1 MLRRP
6 TSAPKTLLYAS
17 ESPAG
22 AGPSWCTR
30 TSLVAQTAGHASVA
44 EVAQEAVAR
53 ARLIPEDVRFVAAE
67 VVADYGVVHGL
78 RISFAVR
85 IHRDHDPAR
94 DTGGP
99 RGDVARD
106 MVGRNLHVP
115 RAKKRD
121 ADPREVPVQLRGPTR
136 ARIVLDRVG
145 FHLEATY
152 RSLLKSVSFEEHA
165 SAVVVDRV
173 SGDKASFRV
182 GDVHAPRAARD
193 VVGNDLGVVVG
204 PFRPEDDDARFTGAA
219 YVVGEDL
226 GAGRIDDTRGK
237 YGAVRDVVGDDL
249 GPGGVSD
256 EHANP
261 VAYEVVSLDGGVGG
275 LGNLE
280 RAVVFGDV
288 SDDIVHD
295 LGARTGVDK
304 DAHFGDMVLRDSG
317 VDTLGKGDPVSEIA
331 CDTVSH
337 KSSVASELTFEY
349 ELAIEAPDRE
359 ARNANIA
366 HALALPGELAGF
378 DIHVAEDADCPR
390 SESLR
395 AGRVCLGSGGHFD
408 HGVVFSAQL
417 YPVLADHYILS
428 VNSPDH
434 DRVARIGSVDGLLDG
449 LARPNDLVCRLR
461 RADRRRQSHPACHQ
475 QGQSHGG
482 QQHYGAPHKETAFL
496 QGAG

>member
-106 MVGRNLHVP
+106 LVARNLHVP
-115 RAKKRD
+115 RAMKHD
-121 ADPREVPVQLRGPTR
+121 PDPREVPVELRGSTR
-136 ARIVLDRVG
+136 ARIVLDRVA

-165 SAVVVDRV
+165 SAVVVNRV
-173 SGDKASFRV
+173 SGDKASFSV

-193 VVGNDLGVVVG
+193 VVANDLGVVVG

-219 YVVGEDL
+219 YVVGDDL
-226 GAGRIDDTRGK
+226 GAGRFDDNRAGD
-237 YGAVRDVVGDDL
+237 GAVRDVVGEDL
-249 GPGGVSD
+249 RTGRVSD
-256 EHANP
+256 GHAEP
-261 VAYEVVSLDGGVGG
+261 VAYEVVLLDGGV
-275 LGNLE
+275 
-280 RAVVFGDV
+280 
-288 SDDIVHD
+288 
-295 LGARTGVDK
+295 
-304 DAHFGDMVLRDSG
+304 SG
-317 VDTLGKGDPVSEIA
+317 
-331 CDTVSH
+331 
-337 KSSVASELTFEY
+337 
-349 ELAIEAPDRE
+349 
-359 ARNANIA
+359 
-366 HALALPGELAGF
+366 
-378 DIHVAEDADCPR
+378 
-390 SESLR
+390 
-395 AGRVCLGSGGHFD
+395 
-408 HGVVFSAQL
+408 
-417 YPVLADHYILS
+417 PVLYL
-428 VNSPDH
+428 
-434 DRVARIGSVDGLLDG
+434 DRDLAFG
-449 LARPNDLVCRLR
+449 LA
-461 RADRRRQSHPACHQ
+461 
-475 QGQSHGG
+475 
-482 QQHYGAPHKETAFL
+482 
-496 QGAG
+496 